1 MSNSKVIIDFIEAW
15 NQMDFDSIS
24 SALDENIFYHN
35 IPMEPIQGKE
45 ATLGF
50 LMSLTDCESIFWELL
65 FIAENE
71 GVVLT
76 ERVDN
81 FNYKD
86 GRKISLPVMGTFEI
100 KDNKIIKWRDYFDL
114 STFQKQIMG
123 ES

>member
-1 MSNSKVIIDFIEAW
+1 
-15 NQMDFDSIS
+15 
-24 SALDENIFYHN
+24 
-35 IPMEPIQGKE
+35 MEPIQGKE

-100 KDNKIIKWRDYFDL
+100 KDDKIIKWRDYFDL

>member
-1 MSNSKVIIDFIEAW
+1 MSNSKVITDFIAAW

-24 SALDENIFYHN
+24 ESLDENVLYHN
-35 IPMEPIQGKE
+35 IPMEPLQGKE
-45 ATLGF
+45 AALGF
-50 LMSLTDCESIFWELL
+50 LMSLSECESIFWELL
-65 FIAENE
+65 FIAENR

-86 GRKISLPVMGTFEI
+86 GGKISLPVMGTFEI
-100 KDNKIIKWRDYFDL
+100 KDGKIIKWRDYFDL